1 MRTLLTVFAKE
12 VVDNFRDRRT
22 LASALIMGPLFGPV
36 LFAFVINLSIE
47 QSLGDMDRTMTLPV
61 IGQQHAPN
69 LMNYLRSHNIDVVD
83 GPADRDAAVRA
94 VTTGEQDVVVVVP
107 DGFGE
112 QLADTVPA
120 KVELISDQANT
131 QAERDARRVR
141 TALHSYSQELATMRL
156 VARGV
161 GPLVLRPIHVDE
173 IDVSTPSGRSAMLLG
188 MMSYFFIFALLMGG
202 MYLAIDTTAGER
214 ERGSLEPLL
223 SLPVTR
229 DQLMLGKIAATCV
242 FMAVSLLLSLC
253 SFFVALKF
261 MPLEQLGMT
270 PNFGPAV
277 VVAAFFV
284 LAPFILLGASL
295 MTLVASFTKSYKEAQ
310 TWLSIVL
317 VAPTLPILIVSILT
331 LRPQLEF
338 MFVPSLSQ
346 HLLLVV
352 EHSRHWRCADLDL
365 RPPVSAGGAAGLGC
379 GYGFVC
385 RIASPQRSQGCSALR
400 RRLLADNLVCRR
412 RPGRSVRARVD

>member
-1 MRTLLTVFAKE
+1 MRTSLTVFAKE
-12 VVDNFRDRRT
+12 VIDNFRDRRT
-22 LASALIMGPLFGPV
+22 LASALIMGPLFGPM

-47 QSLGDMDRTMTLPV
+47 RSLDDIDRSLQIAV

-69 LMNYLRSHNIDVVD
+69 LVRYLNSHNIDAVD
-83 GPADRDAAVRA
+83 GPATRAAAMQA
-94 VTTGEQDVVVVVP
+94 VTVGEHDVIVIIAEDFGAQLG
-107 DGFGE
+107 DGI
-112 QLADTVPA
+112 PA
-120 KVELISDQANT
+120 RVELISDQANT

-141 TALHSYSQELATMRL
+141 TALRSYSQEIATMRL

-161 GPLVLRPIHVDE
+161 SPLVLRPINVDE
-173 IDVSTPSGRSAMLLG
+173 VDVSTPSGRSAILLG

-229 DQLMLGKIAATCV
+229 DQLMIGKIAATCV

-253 SFFVALKF
+253 SFYVALKF

-270 PNFGPAV
+270 PNFGPT
-277 VVAAFFV
+277 VVAAAFLV
-284 LAPFILLGASL
+284 LSPFILLGASL

-310 TWLSIVL
+310 TWLSVVL

-338 MFVPSLSQ
+338 MFIPSLSQ
-346 HLLLVV
+346 HLILVDMIKNEPINV
-352 EHSRHWRCADLDL
+352 LHVAI
-365 RPPVSAGGAAGLGC
+365 SAGSTLAIGAMLTWICARLYRREGLLG
-379 GYGFVC
+379 
-385 RIASPQRSQGCSALR
+385 
-400 RRLLADNLVCRR
+400 
-412 RPGRSVRARVD
+412 

>member
-1 MRTLLTVFAKE
+1 MRTLITVFLKE

-22 LASALIMGPLFGPV
+22 LASALIMGPLFGPL
-36 LFAFVINLSIE
+36 LFAFVINLSINR
-47 QSLGDMDRTMTLPV
+47 SLDNIDRSMELPV
-61 IGQQHAPN
+61 IGAQHAPN
-69 LMNYLRSHNIDVVD
+69 LMRYLASHNIDVVA
-83 GPADRDAAVRA
+83 GPADRAAAMDAVANGVID
-94 VTTGEQDVVVVVP
+94 VIVVVA
-107 DGFGE
+107 DDFGE
-112 QLADTVPA
+112 QLSTAIPA
-120 KVELISDQANT
+120 RIELISDQANT

-141 TALHSYSQELATMRL
+141 TALHSYSQELAAMRL

-161 GPLVLRPIHVDE
+161 NPMVLRPINVDE
-173 IDVSTPSGRSAMLLG
+173 VDVSTPSGRSAILLG

-253 SFFVALKF
+253 SFYVALKF

-277 VVAAFFV
+277 LLAAFLVLLPFV
-284 LAPFILLGASL
+284 LLGASL

-310 TWLSIVL
+310 TWLSVVL
-317 VAPTLPILIVSILT
+317 IAPTLPILIVSILT
-331 LRPQLEF
+331 LRPQIEF

-346 HLLLVV
+346 HLLLVDMIKNEPINMLHV
-352 EHSRHWRCADLDL
+352 AISVLSTLAFGAILTWICARLY
-365 RPPVSAGGAAGLGC
+365 RREGLLG
-379 GYGFVC
+379 
-385 RIASPQRSQGCSALR
+385 
-400 RRLLADNLVCRR
+400 
-412 RPGRSVRARVD
+412 